1 MHLFFLFC
9 YVGRKVQLILKCL
22 SFVVGSDPCCF
33 LFFFL
38 QKHPQG
44 RKRVQLVSDD
54 EDDVPLKA
62 RPAAKAR
69 GGDESSDDDDGA
81 APPCLED
88 SDDDTPLK
96 VKVVNGPCL

>member
-1 MHLFFLFC
+1 M
-9 YVGRKVQLILKCL
+9 
-22 SFVVGSDPCCF
+22 
-33 LFFFL
+33 
-38 QKHPQG
+38 
-44 RKRVQLVSDD
+44 QLVSDD